1 MFYIFKKLVFESTIL
16 YSRIIV
22 YVKDCFQVESTNTLP
37 MVTLEALCVSVVC
50 SSEPSRDGELHLM
63 E

>member
-22 YVKDCFQVESTNTLP
+22 YVKDYFQVESINTLP
-37 MVTLEALCVSVVC
+37 VVTLEALCISAVC
-50 SSEPSRDGELHLM
+50 SSEPDLGMVGSI
-63 E
+63 